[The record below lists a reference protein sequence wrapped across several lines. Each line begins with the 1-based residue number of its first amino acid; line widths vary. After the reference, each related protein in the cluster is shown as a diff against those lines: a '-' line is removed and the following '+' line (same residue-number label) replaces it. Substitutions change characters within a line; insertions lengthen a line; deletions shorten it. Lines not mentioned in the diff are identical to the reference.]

1 MGGVAAGAAVREG
14 SVNATR
20 EAPGRR
26 VAAAF
31 NKSIAY
37 RLARASADRLRDR
50 VAAEARA
57 RVHAVR
63 HAARARAIAIED
75 AADSARLVVRR
86 NPWRAVG
93 LAFVAGGAIG
103 VIATAAALTP
113 RSASR

>member
-1 MGGVAAGAAVREG
+1 M
-14 SVNATR
+14 NATR

-37 RLARASADRLRDR
+37 RLARSSADRLRER
-50 VAAEARA
+50 VASEAHA

-63 HAARARAIAIED
+63 HAARARAMQFED

-86 NPWRAVG
+86 HPWRAVG
-93 LAFVAGGAIG
+93 LAFVAGSALGI
-103 VIATAAALTP
+103 IATAAAMTP
-113 RSASR
+113 RANHR